1 MTSQSTTPKKCFTVR
16 LPGALI
22 DRARN
27 AVYWTPGLTLAELTE
42 RALDKEVAR
51 LERERGKPFTKRP
64 GRLKAGRPIR

>member
-1 MTSQSTTPKKCFTVR
+1 MTPQSTSPKECFTLR
-16 LPGALI
+16 LPGTLI

-42 RALDKEVAR
+42 RALHKEVAR
-51 LERERGKPFTKRP
+51 LERERGTPFAKRP